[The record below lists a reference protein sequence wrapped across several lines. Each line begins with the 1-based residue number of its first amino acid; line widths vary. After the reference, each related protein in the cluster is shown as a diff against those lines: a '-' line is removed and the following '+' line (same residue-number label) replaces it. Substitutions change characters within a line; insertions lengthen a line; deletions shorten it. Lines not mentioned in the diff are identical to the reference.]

1 MNFKARKL
9 IAPIFALLLAG
20 YLASCDASSGSGLIP
35 IISGQNPGHSASG
48 MTQTQT
54 ETATSQP
61 ITVAATTKTLVL
73 TGAAGKTIYMARS
86 NISDTAMNRL
96 YSRLARITSGG
107 VSASAEKSAL
117 SFQAEENKIEAAI
130 VSGFETDLENDPHAK
145 IWKLS
150 MDNVKR
156 AKAQG
161 LISKSLDPGSQSAV
175 KNYTVGN
182 TETFYALNPKTL
194 SNFTQRTFK
203 LLVSGANYNVWVD
216 VEDQYYTQGI
226 AAFTTAAQ
234 TMGTN
239 FINGYG
245 LTSHLYGQPSD
256 KIYNADGSVYGSM
269 STASKTGEKINIML
283 YDMLTDGNVYG
294 FVYHGDIRHNV
305 TGSNEG
311 RFVYIDSQTTSKNP
325 LEAFSTAQHE
335 FSHTISYNQKTMIH
349 KKEWTY
355 WYGELLAMICEDM
368 MQSYLGINDSD
379 TGAGGGMGNTP
390 KARLPQANALAWING
405 ISGED
410 SLAYASIFQFG
421 AWLTRNFGG
430 AKFIKELAQNS
441 YVDMESV
448 LKAVNAMGMGTYTPE
463 SLLQKYAGDL
473 LVLEA
478 GKGFNK
484 NVKTDSGDSDY
495 TCDYTDESG
504 THTYLY
510 PLTAIDLWDNFYGWC
525 DTTKEQIAKS
535 GINKTIAFSDLPGAN
550 MYKKADWSNRG
561 GEPEKAYLGPM
572 LFKSGTTL
580 ANIGPYGSMLFK
592 LGEVTSNSDSVKIEF
607 SVPSGSAG
615 FSDTITIYAK

>member
-1 MNFKARKL
+1 MNFKTRKL
-9 IAPIFALLLAG
+9 IAPLFALLLAG
-20 YLASCDASSGSGLIP
+20 YLASCDASSGSAFIP
-35 IISGQNPGHSASG
+35 IIPGQNPGHSASG

-54 ETATSQP
+54 EAATSQP

-86 NISDTAMNRL
+86 NISDTAMNSL

-117 SFQAEENKIEAAI
+117 SFQEEEKEIEAAI

-150 MDNVKR
+150 MDNVKK

-161 LISKSLDPGSQSAV
+161 LISKSLAPGVQAAV
-175 KNYTVGN
+175 KNYAVGD

-194 SNFTQRTFK
+194 SNFTQRIFK
-203 LLVSGANYNVWVD
+203 LLVSEANYNVWVD

-226 AAFTTAAQ
+226 AAFETAAQ

-256 KIYNADGSVYGSM
+256 KIYNADGSEYGPM

-283 YDMLTDGNVYG
+283 YDMLTDGKVYG
-294 FVYHGDIRHNV
+294 FVYHGDIRHNT

-311 RFVYIDSQTTSKNP
+311 RFVYMDSQTTLKNP
-325 LEAFSTAQHE
+325 LEAYSTAQHE

-355 WYGELLAMICEDM
+355 WYGELLAMMCEDM
-368 MQSYLGINDSD
+368 MQAYFGISDSD
-379 TGAGGGMGNTP
+379 VNDKLGNTP
-390 KARLPQANALAWING
+390 KARLPTANYNHEWACGLTGQTSATY
-405 ISGED
+405 SATFH
-410 SLAYASIFQFG
+410 LG
-421 AWLTRNFGG
+421 AWLVRKFGG
-430 AKFIKELAQNS
+430 PKFIKEIATNA
-441 YVDMESV
+441 YVDFDSILAAV
-448 LKAVNAMGMGTYTPE
+448 KAASGEEDYTIT
-463 SLLQKYAGDL
+463 SLLQEKAGDL
-473 LVLEA
+473 MVRQNNA
-478 GKGFNK
+478 GFNQDGA
-484 NVKTDSGDSDY
+484 TYPGDANY
-495 TCDYTDESG
+495 TCAYTDAGGQEQ
-504 THTYLY
+504 TYLY
-510 PLTAIDLWDNFYGWC
+510 PVTAIDLWREFYGWC
-525 DTTKEQIAKS
+525 DQSKYAENITNTSIP
-535 GINKTIAFSDLPGAN
+535 FSQLPDAN
-550 MYKKADWSNRG
+550 LYKKADWKGN
-561 GEPEKAYLGPM
+561 PPTTAYLGP
-572 LFKSGTTL
+572 LKFKGGSG
-580 ANIGPYGSMLFK
+580 AAQIGPYGSMLFK
-592 LGEVTSNSDSVKIEF
+592 LGTVTSNSDSVTIEF

>member
-35 IISGQNPGHSASG
+35 IISGQNPDHSASG

-54 ETATSQP
+54 EAATSQP

-86 NISDTAMNRL
+86 NISDTAMNSL

-107 VSASAEKSAL
+107 VPANAKKSAL
-117 SFQAEENKIEAAI
+117 SFQEEEKEIEAAI

-150 MDNVKR
+150 MDNVKK

-161 LISKSLDPGSQSAV
+161 LISKSLAPGVQAAV

-203 LLVSGANYNVWVD
+203 LLVSEANYNVWVD
-216 VEDQYYTQGI
+216 VDDQYYTQGT

-234 TMGTN
+234 NLGTS
-239 FINGYG
+239 FINGYN
-245 LTSHLYGQPSD
+245 LVSHLYGQPAE
-256 KIYNADGSVYGSM
+256 KLYNNDPENSVYGPM
-269 STASKTGEKINIML
+269 ETVSKTGLKINIML
-283 YDMLTDGNVYG
+283 YDMLTDGKVYG
-294 FVYHGDIRHNV
+294 FVYHGDIRHNT

-311 RFVYIDSQTTSKNP
+311 RFVYIDSKTTLENP

-355 WYGELLAMICEDM
+355 WYGELLAMMCEDM
-368 MQSYLGINDSD
+368 MQAYFGISDSD
-379 TGAGGGMGNTP
+379 VNDKLGNTP
-390 KARLPQANALAWING
+390 KARLPPANYNYEWGCGLTGQTSAT
-405 ISGED
+405 
-410 SLAYASIFQFG
+410 YAATFHLG
-421 AWLTRNFGG
+421 AWLVRKFGG
-430 AKFIKELAQNS
+430 PKFIKEIATNA
-441 YVDMESV
+441 YVDFDSILAAV
-448 LKAVNAMGMGTYTPE
+448 KAASGNDYTIT
-463 SLLQKYAGDL
+463 SLLQEKAGDL
-473 LVLEA
+473 MVSQNNA
-478 GKGFNK
+478 GFNQDGA
-484 NVKTDSGDSDY
+484 TYSGEAAYKCS
-495 TCDYTDESG
+495 YTDAGGE
-504 THTYLY
+504 HTYLY
-510 PLTAIDLWDNFYGWC
+510 PVTAINLWAPFYGWC
-525 DTTKEQIAKS
+525 DQSKYAENITNTHIS
-535 GINKTIAFSDLPGAN
+535 FSQLPGAN
-550 MYKKADWSNRG
+550 LYKKADWKEN
-561 GEPEKAYLGPM
+561 PPTTAYLGP
-572 LFKSGTTL
+572 LKFKGGSV
-580 ANIGPYGSMLFK
+580 AAQIGPYGSMLFK
-592 LGEVTSNSDSVKIEF
+592 LGTVTSNSDSVTIEF